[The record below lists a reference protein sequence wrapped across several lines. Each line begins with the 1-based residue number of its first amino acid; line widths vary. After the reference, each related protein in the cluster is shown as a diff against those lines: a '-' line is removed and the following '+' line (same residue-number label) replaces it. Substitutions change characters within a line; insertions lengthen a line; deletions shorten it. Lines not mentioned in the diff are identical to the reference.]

1 MARRGP
7 RLISGLTAALSL
19 VAAAALLV
27 GPARAEDRNNDR
39 VALDSV
45 RSHATFGVKVMW
57 LVTVH
62 GRFGKVGGVVDVD
75 RFRNFATVDAR
86 IDANAVEMST
96 KSYEDWVKSDE
107 FFDVAHFP
115 EIRFVSES
123 FPLQRLRRG
132 GDLSGTL
139 TIRGVEQPETFKLD
153 AADCDHPA
161 YDCPIIVSGS
171 IRRSA
176 FGMRSR
182 RGALSDKVDLHFEV
196 FAVPST
202 ERLSP

>member
-1 MARRGP
+1 MARS
-7 RLISGLTAALSL
+7 LLSTALLLAAL
-19 VAAAALLV
+19 AAAA
-27 GPARAEDRNNDR
+27 ARADAPANDR
-39 VALDSV
+39 VALDSA

-62 GRFGKVGGVVDVD
+62 GRFGKVSGVVDVD
-75 RFRNFATVDAR
+75 RFRNMATVDAR

-107 FFDVAHFP
+107 FFDVAEYP
-115 EIRFVSES
+115 EIRFVSET

-132 GDLSGTL
+132 GVLAGTL
-139 TIRGVEQPETFKLD
+139 TIRGTAQPVAFALTP
-153 AADCDHPA
+153 ADCEHPA
-161 YDCPIIVSGS
+161 YDCPILVTGS

-196 FAVPST
+196 FAVPSA
-202 ERLSP
+202 ERLNP

>member
-7 RLISGLTAALSL
+7 RRPSRLIAALSL
-19 VAAAALLV
+19 IAAAALLA
-27 GPARAEDRNNDR
+27 GPARAEDSMNDR
-39 VALDSV
+39 VELDSA
-45 RSHATFGVKVMW
+45 RSHATFAVKVMW
-57 LVTVH
+57 LVPVH
-62 GRFGKVGGVVDVD
+62 GHFGKVAGVVDVD
-75 RFRNFATVDAR
+75 RFRNFATVHAR

-96 KSYEDWVKSDE
+96 KSYDDWVKSDE
-107 FFDVAHFP
+107 FFDVAHYP

-132 GDLSGTL
+132 GTLSGTL
-139 TIRGVEQPETFKLD
+139 TIRGVEQPETFKLE

-161 YDCPIIVSGS
+161 YDCPIVVSGS

-196 FAVPST
+196 YAIPST
-202 ERLSP
+202 ERLNP

>member
-1 MARRGP
+1 MARR
-7 RLISGLTAALSL
+7 RSRCETGLTAALSL

-27 GPARAEDRNNDR
+27 GPLRAEEAKNDR
-39 VALDSV
+39 VELDSV

-62 GRFGKVGGVVDVD
+62 GRFGKVGGIVDVD
-75 RFRNFATVDAR
+75 RFRNFASVDAR
-86 IDANAVEMST
+86 IDANAVEMGT

-107 FFDVAHFP
+107 FFDVAHYP

-132 GDLSGTL
+132 GELSGTL
-139 TIRGVEQPETFKLD
+139 TIRGVEQPETFKLE
-153 AADCDHPA
+153 AADCDRPA
-161 YDCPIIVSGS
+161 YDCPIIVSGA

-196 FAVPST
+196 FAIPSA

>member
-1 MARRGP
+1 MARR
-7 RLISGLTAALSL
+7 GLTAALPL
-19 VAAAALLV
+19 IAAVALLA
-27 GPARAEDRNNDR
+27 GAARAEEPRNDR
-39 VALDSV
+39 VELDSA

-62 GRFGKVGGVVDVD
+62 GRFGKVGGIVDVD
-75 RFRNFATVDAR
+75 RFRSFATVDAH

-96 KSYEDWVKSDE
+96 QSYEDWVKSDE
-107 FFDVAHFP
+107 FFDVARYP

-132 GDLSGTL
+132 GQLAGTL
-139 TIRGVEQPETFKLD
+139 TIRGVEQPETFRLE

-196 FAVPST
+196 FAIPST
-202 ERLSP
+202 ERLNP

>member
-1 MARRGP
+1 MARD
-7 RLISGLTAALSL
+7 GLTRALTL
-19 VAAAALLV
+19 LAAAALLT
-27 GPARAEDRNNDR
+27 GLARAEDARNDR
-39 VALDSV
+39 VELDSA

-62 GRFGKVGGVVDVD
+62 GRFGKVKGIVDVD

-86 IDANAVEMST
+86 IDANAVEMTT

-123 FPLQRLRRG
+123 FSLQRLRRG
-132 GDLSGTL
+132 GLLSGTL
-139 TIRGVEQPETFKLD
+139 TIRGVEQAETFNLE
-153 AADCDHPA
+153 AADCEHPA
-161 YDCPIIVSGS
+161 YDCPIVVSGA

-196 FAVPST
+196 FAVPSA
-202 ERLSP
+202 ERLNP

>member
-1 MARRGP
+1 MARRG
-7 RLISGLTAALSL
+7 LIAAFSTAAA
-19 VAAAALLV
+19 VALLV
-27 GPARAEDRNNDR
+27 GAARAEESTNDR
-39 VALDSV
+39 VALDSA

-57 LVTVH
+57 LLPIH
-62 GRFGKVGGVVDVD
+62 GRFGKVAGVVAID
-75 RFRNFATVDAR
+75 RFRSFATVDAR

-107 FFDVAHFP
+107 FFDVAHYP
-115 EIRFVSES
+115 DIHFVSES
-123 FPLQRLRRG
+123 FPLQRLRSG
-132 GDLSGTL
+132 GQLSGTL
-139 TIRGVEQPETFKLD
+139 TVRGVEQPETFKLE

-176 FGMRSR
+176 FGMHSR

-196 FAVPST
+196 YAIPST
-202 ERLSP
+202 ERLNP

>member
-7 RLISGLTAALSL
+7 RRISGLTAALSL
-19 VAAAALLV
+19 IAAAALFV
-27 GPARAEDRNNDR
+27 GPARAEESKVDR
-39 VALDSV
+39 VELDSA

-57 LVTVH
+57 LLPIH
-62 GRFGKVGGVVDVD
+62 GRFGKVAGVVDVD

-115 EIRFVSES
+115 DIHFVSES

-132 GDLSGTL
+132 GHLSGTL
-139 TIRGVEQPETFKLD
+139 TIRGVEQAETFDLE

-161 YDCPIIVSGS
+161 YDCPIVVSGS

-196 FAVPST
+196 FAIPSA

>member
-1 MARRGP
+1 MAQH
-7 RLISGLTAALSL
+7 GLTPALWIAALVL
-19 VAAAALLV
+19 AARIAHADEVATDHV
-27 GPARAEDRNNDR
+27 E
-39 VALDSV
+39 LDSA

-57 LVTVH
+57 LVSVH
-62 GRFGKVGGVVDVD
+62 GSFGKVQGVVDVD

-86 IDANAVEMST
+86 LDANAVEMGT

-107 FFDVAHFP
+107 FFDVAHYP
-115 EIRFVSES
+115 DIHFVSEA

-132 GDLSGTL
+132 GQLSGTL
-139 TIRGVEQPETFKLD
+139 TIRDTSQPVTFGLEP
-153 AADCDHPA
+153 AECEHPA
-161 YDCPIIVSGS
+161 YDCPIVVSGS

-196 FAVPST
+196 FAIPSAG
-202 ERLSP
+202 RLNP

>member
-7 RLISGLTAALSL
+7 RCPSGLSAALSL
-19 VAAAALLV
+19 IAAAALLV
-27 GPARAEDRNNDR
+27 GVVRAEESKLDR
-39 VALDSV
+39 VELDSV
-45 RSHATFGVKVMW
+45 RSHATFGIKVMW

-62 GRFGKVGGVVDVD
+62 GRFGKVGGIVEVD

-86 IDANAVEMST
+86 IDANAVEMGT

-107 FFDVAHFP
+107 FFDVGHYP

-123 FPLQRLRRG
+123 FPLQRLRLG
-132 GDLSGTL
+132 GQLSGTL
-139 TIRGVEQPETFKLD
+139 TIRGVGQPETFKLE

-176 FGMRSR
+176 FGMHSR

-196 FAVPST
+196 YAIPST
-202 ERLSP
+202 ERLNP